1 MIKAQ
6 DTSEG
11 KIYFLTVDSIQICKF
26 KIIKINKIVDKN
38 GEEVVSSVSVN
49 RNDTG
54 TYLQISGDTELE
66 EKGIQEEKK
75 ITINQKTTRSSV
87 IDKVL
92 STIPLEKDPV
102 WENVYNEVI
111 EIYGGTEKDRLNI
124 LSQAKERWGWYKR
137 GKKVNP
143 YL

>member
-26 KIIKINKIVDKN
+26 KIIKINKITDKS
-38 GEEVVSSVSVN
+38 GEEVVSSVSVS
-49 RNDTG
+49 RNDSG
-54 TYLQISGDTELE
+54 TYIQISGDTELE
-66 EKGIQEEKK
+66 ETGIQEEKK
-75 ITINQKTTRSSV
+75 ITINQKVTRSLV
-87 IDKVL
+87 IDKIL

>member
-6 DTSEG
+6 DASEG
-11 KIYFLTVDSIQICKF
+11 KTYFLIVDSIQICKF
-26 KIIKINKIVDKN
+26 KIIKINKITDKS
-38 GEEVVSSVSVN
+38 GEEVVSSVSVS
-49 RNDTG
+49 RNDSG
-54 TYLQISGDTELE
+54 TYIQISGDTELE
-66 EKGIQEEKK
+66 ETGIQEEKK
-75 ITINQKTTRSSV
+75 ITINQKVTRSLV
-87 IDKVL
+87 IDKIL

>member
-6 DTSEG
+6 DASEG
-11 KIYFLTVDSIQICKF
+11 KIYFLVADSIQICKF
-26 KIIKINKIVDKN
+26 KIIKINKMVDES
-38 GEEVVSSVSVN
+38 GESIVSSVSVN
-49 RNDTG
+49 RIDSG
-54 TYLQISGDTELE
+54 TYIQISGDTELE
-66 EKGIQEEKK
+66 ETGIQEEKK
-75 ITINQKTTRSSV
+75 IISNQRITRSSV
-87 IDKVL
+87 IDKIL

-111 EIYGGTEKDRLNI
+111 KIYGGTEKDRLNI

>member
-6 DTSEG
+6 DASEG
-11 KIYFLTVDSIQICKF
+11 KTYFLIVDSIQICKF